1 MIKSKFYLHMN
12 VCSSFIHN
20 HYESLKT
27 RTNLQQVN
35 GKTNSGTP
43 YDEIR
48 FTDKKE
54 ALKPQKSM
62 GNLEYILLS
71 ERSQPEKATNV

>member
-1 MIKSKFYLHMN
+1 MEKLTVVH
-12 VCSSFIHN
+12 
-20 HYESLKT
+20 
-27 RTNLQQVN
+27 
-35 GKTNSGTP
+35 P
-43 YDEIR
+43 YDETL

-71 ERSQPEKATNV
+71 ERS